1 MKSPHLNITKALRH
15 VGQVDVCEQVRS
27 FVNKTEGVVQQH
39 ASSQTVYTRHAGDES
54 FCRNHLRNIK
64 TRG

>member
-1 MKSPHLNITKALRH
+1 M
-15 VGQVDVCEQVRS
+15 CEQVRS